1 MSVPGF
7 SDREICKEI
16 LIPLSP
22 NIHIQIL
29 QTDFHAFPLRICL
42 ENLMKDLRFFP
53 LLIIL
58 VSLVTFSLDYGI
70 DIIEGK
76 YFDVGH
82 IILCKVIV
90 EILPAF
96 STPISSDKTKLFEFA
111 FQTTSSWN

>member
-1 MSVPGF
+1 
-7 SDREICKEI
+7 
-16 LIPLSP
+16 
-22 NIHIQIL
+22 
-29 QTDFHAFPLRICL
+29 
-42 ENLMKDLRFFP
+42 MKDLRFFP

-58 VSLVTFSLDYGI
+58 VSLVTFSHDYGI

-76 YFDVGH
+76 FAVGH

>member
-1 MSVPGF
+1 MSEPGF

-53 LLIIL
+53 SLIIL

>member
-1 MSVPGF
+1 LNEPGF
-7 SDREICKEI
+7 SDREICNNLLLNSYAFK
-16 LIPLSP
+16 P
-22 NIHIQIL
+22 QIL

-42 ENLMKDLRFFP
+42 ENLMKDLRFFL

-58 VSLVTFSLDYGI
+58 VSFVTFSLDYSI
-70 DIIEGK
+70 DII
-76 YFDVGH
+76 VGH

-96 STPISSDKTKLFEFA
+96 LTQISSGKTKLFEFA